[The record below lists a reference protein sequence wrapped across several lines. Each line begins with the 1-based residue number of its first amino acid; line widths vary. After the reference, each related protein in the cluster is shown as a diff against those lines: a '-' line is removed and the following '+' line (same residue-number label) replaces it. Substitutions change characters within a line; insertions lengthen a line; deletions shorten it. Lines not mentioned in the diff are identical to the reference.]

1 MKDQIRGDRT
11 LTNFSASRPRSLA
24 AAACC
29 ALLCGVSFPAL
40 AQQSGLPTR
49 QQIEL
54 PDRVAPPPASVAKI
68 SSEAFRPLPCPLEA
82 STLGIRMEKVTF
94 TGVDGADL
102 PEPIAQLLA
111 EIRPAGDEA
120 PVSHICDLR
129 DAAIRTLSAAGY
141 IAGVTIPPQDIT
153 RDTRTVRLTV
163 IPARLVGLDV
173 SGGGK
178 QAARVLGQ
186 AEKLKAIY
194 PLRTSDLERELL
206 LASDAPGLDVT
217 MALVS
222 AGTTPGDVIGRLDV
236 RARSFEIVAN
246 AQNYGSSAIG
256 REMGSVR
263 AQFFGLTGLSDVTFI
278 GASSTADFEEQW
290 TVQGGHYFTLG
301 SGITFGGSIVY
312 AQSRPDIGAIDLDS
326 QSLLAAVEAYAP
338 VLRTVAARVTLGGGL
353 ELIDQESN
361 IRGGGI
367 AVPLTRDRL
376 RIAFL
381 KLNGSHRTLRRDG
394 REALSLAGTLQL
406 RQGLDILG
414 ASQRGQADGLF
425 LPSNLEGDPTALVVR
440 GGVTARAQDGNFAL
454 LARLEG
460 QYSANPL
467 LSFEKYAVGNFTI
480 GRGYDPA
487 ITLGD
492 SAMGARLQPSAF
504 MRAGK
509 SVIEPYA
516 FLDAVRIW
524 NEDTFTTENGRTLTS
539 AGLGARLYM
548 ANRLVFDA
556 AWARPFDKALNIAG
570 AERASDRLLISL
582 TASFGPSGR

>member
-1 MKDQIRGDRT
+1 
-11 LTNFSASRPRSLA
+11 
-24 AAACC
+24 
-29 ALLCGVSFPAL
+29 
-40 AQQSGLPTR
+40 
-49 QQIEL
+49 
-54 PDRVAPPPASVAKI
+54 
-68 SSEAFRPLPCPLEA
+68 
-82 STLGIRMEKVTF
+82 
-94 TGVDGADL
+94 
-102 PEPIAQLLA
+102 
-111 EIRPAGDEA
+111 
-120 PVSHICDLR
+120 
-129 DAAIRTLSAAGY
+129 
-141 IAGVTIPPQDIT
+141 
-153 RDTRTVRLTV
+153 
-163 IPARLVGLDV
+163 
-173 SGGGK
+173 
-178 QAARVLGQ
+178 
-186 AEKLKAIY
+186 
-194 PLRTSDLERELL
+194 
-206 LASDAPGLDVT
+206 
-217 MALVS
+217 
-222 AGTTPGDVIGRLDV
+222 
-236 RARSFEIVAN
+236 
-246 AQNYGSSAIG
+246 
-256 REMGSVR
+256 
-263 AQFFGLTGLSDVTFI
+263 
-278 GASSTADFEEQW
+278 
-290 TVQGGHYFTLG
+290 VQGGHYFTLG
-301 SGITFGGSIVY
+301 SGITFGGSLVY

-570 AERASDRLLISL
+570 AERASDRLLVSL